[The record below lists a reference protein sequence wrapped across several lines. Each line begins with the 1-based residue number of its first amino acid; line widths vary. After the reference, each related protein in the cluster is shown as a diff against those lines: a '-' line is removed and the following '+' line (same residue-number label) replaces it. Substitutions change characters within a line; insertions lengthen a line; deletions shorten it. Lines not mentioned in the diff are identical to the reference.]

1 MDLKSLKQE
10 LFQHCIHFVDQR
22 IENAKSALS
31 AAQEAANSEEKS
43 SAGDKYETGR
53 AMAQLEQEKA
63 TQQLEEAI
71 RLKSTLLKIN
81 PEFSSPKASLGS
93 VLLTDRTHFFIA
105 ISAGKM
111 EVKGQSFFVVAPHT
125 PIGKNLI
132 GLEKGSSFE
141 FNNHLHRVIEIL

>member
-22 IENAKSALS
+22 IENARIALASAQD
-31 AAQEAANSEEKS
+31 AAHSEEKS

-63 TQQLEEAI
+63 TQQLEEAS

-81 PEFSSPKASLGS
+81 PEFSSSKASLGS

-111 EVKGQSFFVVAPHT
+111 EVKGQSFFVVAPLT
-125 PIGKNLI
+125 PIGKTLI